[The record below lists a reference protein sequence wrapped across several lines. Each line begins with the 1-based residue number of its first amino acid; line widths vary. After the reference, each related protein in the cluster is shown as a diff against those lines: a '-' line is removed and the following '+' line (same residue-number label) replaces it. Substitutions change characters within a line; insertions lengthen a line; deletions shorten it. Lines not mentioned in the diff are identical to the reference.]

1 MFYQAVERFGKI
13 HFFCNSAGLQT
24 YGTFIGT
31 DEICPGS
38 IDTPLLRFGASE
50 HGETEK
56 YLMNGAKNILSG
68 GLGRQNK
75 LPEPSFFFVI
85 RIPVLC
91 WSNQLWLMG
100 V

>member
-56 YLMNGAKNILSG
+56 YLLNGVKTSCRADWG
-68 GLGRQNK
+68 GKINYPNRHFSL
-75 LPEPSFFFVI
+75 
-85 RIPVLC
+85 
-91 WSNQLWLMG
+91 
-100 V
+100 